1 MAPPQV
7 YAPQESMRYSPNL
20 RELQSSPEI
29 FHTPEKIDAERNTVS
44 TAIELLLL

>member
-7 YAPQESMRYSPNL
+7 YAPQEPMMHSLNL
-20 RELQSSPEI
+20 HELQRSPEI
-29 FHTPEKIDAERNTVS
+29 FHTPEKIDAERSTVS